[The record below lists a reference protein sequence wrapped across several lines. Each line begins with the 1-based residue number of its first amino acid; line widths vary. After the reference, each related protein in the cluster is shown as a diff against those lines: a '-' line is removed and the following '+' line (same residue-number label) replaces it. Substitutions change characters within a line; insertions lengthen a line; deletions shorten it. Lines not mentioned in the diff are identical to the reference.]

1 MLKKITLI
9 MLFLVVCMT
18 TMAHAQDSKFEQ
30 RVISTGLVSNADS
43 ILFSSHAYF
52 YPRKKGLS
60 LLGGGKRIKGQFVLT
75 DDSLAV
81 LEFDRWNKTYEIIHQ
96 QPYEDINSV
105 EILGGSVVI
114 RLVTE
119 TKKTGQFNS
128 FEIMDG
134 RNSVTAN
141 SEKTRKAK
149 DIVFAGMRGFDMQTA
164 AMGDDELMAAS
175 AKQQDKQMQSL
186 EERIQRLEQAA
197 SQSSAQS
204 DHECDCKCAE

>member
-1 MLKKITLI
+1 MMKKHIFTTLFI
-9 MLFLVVCMT
+9 ICLTVV
-18 TMAHAQDSKFEQ
+18 AHAQDGKFEQ
-30 RVISTGLVSNADS
+30 RVIATGLISDADS
-43 ILFSSHAYF
+43 ILFSSHVYF

-75 DDSLAV
+75 DVSLAV

-96 QPYEDINSV
+96 ESYEDMDSV
-105 EILGGSVVI
+105 EISGGSVVI

-119 TKKTGQFNS
+119 TKNTGKYNS

-149 DIVFAGMRGFDMQTA
+149 DIIIAGMRGFDVQSV
-164 AMGDDELMAAS
+164 AMSDEELMAIS
-175 AKQQDKQMQSL
+175 TKQQDQQMQSL
-186 EERIQRLEQAA
+186 EERIQRLERAVNQP
-197 SQSSAQS
+197 SAENS
-204 DHECDCKCAE
+204 NECDCKCAE

>member
-1 MLKKITLI
+1 MMKKHIFTTLFI
-9 MLFLVVCMT
+9 ICLTVV
-18 TMAHAQDSKFEQ
+18 AHAQDGKFEQ
-30 RVISTGLVSNADS
+30 RVIATGLVSDADS
-43 ILFSSHAYF
+43 ILFSSHVYF

-75 DDSLAV
+75 DVSLAV

-96 QPYEDINSV
+96 ESYEDMDSV
-105 EILGGSVVI
+105 EISGGSVVI

-119 TKKTGQFNS
+119 TKNTGKYNS

-149 DIVFAGMRGFDMQTA
+149 DIIIAGMRGFDVQSV
-164 AMGDDELMAAS
+164 AMSDEELIAIS
-175 AKQQDKQMQSL
+175 TKQQDQQMQSL
-186 EERIQRLEQAA
+186 EERIQRLERAVNQP
-197 SQSSAQS
+197 SAENS
-204 DHECDCKCAE
+204 NECDCKCAE